1 MSAVPEGYKLRRSVN
16 RRILGSD
23 DYQHWTVADLI
34 EILAEYP
41 QDARVWVMT
50 KHPRIYPIEV
60 ISADADDVF
69 LS

>member
-1 MSAVPEGYKLRRSVN
+1 MPAVPEGFKLRRSVN
-16 RRILGSD
+16 RRVLESD

-41 QDARVWVMT
+41 HDARVWLMD
-50 KHPRIYPIEV
+50 KHPRIHPLELV
-60 ISADADDVF
+60 SSGPGDVF